1 MEDLNKKY
9 EKLKDDFFVIILAL
23 IGDDFSKENKDE
35 FYNEQDHKRNKD
47 KQFLLSIRMMQVICE
62 FSEKGDNTHNEEIDN
77 YFSVFS
83 RYIKERLWEKNG
95 ENSEYLLE
103 CLFLLEIFLGKN
115 IYLVLKNIS
124 NFYIEDKAYDI
135 DREFIRVISIVNT
148 RRLREEEGIRYAESI
163 IENFLSLT
171 LRKYFNQKKEK
182 IINILHII
190 NYYYLYFG
198 DFDKALALFLENE
211 VEIEKIKDKE
221 TINICF
227 QLSAYL
233 EKIDSSKAVSVI
245 DKCIEILK
253 EQKNIV
259 KDWFL
264 WMIEYQYNVFHYLYL
279 KEVERIYEL
288 EKLYYKY
295 FQLSNNKPDDC
306 EICLMKN
313 CYFILN
319 HIIDENKLEIAE
331 TYFNLT
337 CKWDEQFKD
346 SPIANKKIAL
356 HFLGSVYYSR
366 GQIQVAKGYFERAE
380 KFIGKYPNKDVDI
393 YILSNLI
400 LIDNV
405 ARNLKQGKERARI
418 LYRSIINGDYPD
430 ISQNMVQR
438 IVSYYSNFYDIEG
451 NSQYSLK
458 ILKEALDRGVLYD
471 NKEEKLILEIYR
483 AIILKT
489 LKIKDNNISDEE
501 SKKFM
506 SYLNNI
512 ESSNYFSKL
521 DKIEKLLYDMT
532 KILYFYSIKDTSYL
546 YNFYKENTIDLD
558 EIKEWQAT
566 SYAEV
571 FIRLATMF
579 FEIGDIDKSK
589 IYSDKLVSL
598 WKKYLYRAV
607 EYSDKESMSKYLD
620 RIQEGFLIDYSICD
634 DYISDEE
641 LYEKVLNYKNLF
653 SFMMGY
659 RNRFLKKYPESK
671 SFSDKI
677 NKKKNK
683 LAEIET
689 RKAFLNLNTDS
700 SQIKK
705 EIKELEYKFA
715 KTFEK
720 NNISIEEFKVKDLID
735 AMEDNSIVVEYFISI
750 QNFNSYVLH
759 KGYLND
765 LTGKQ
770 YLTTFCLIKKEGKNI
785 LNKYKTI
792 ITEELLEGIDIFMN
806 QSRKLKRT
814 IKPQALL
821 NIKNML
827 YEAFIKSWEKE
838 LFDNI
843 NKIYIATDS
852 FLCDIPFELLLEKE
866 ITYLESGRD
875 LIIRANEACGNGA
888 IIIGNPEY
896 DYKNIIDYGDNR
908 SFINEEIKSLPFSEI
923 ETKLIAKKLNVE
935 PYIGKKALKS
945 VIIQA
950 KNVRFIHIATHGIQ
964 SNEYSNDAWY
974 SLGLLLAGAENWKE
988 SKRMDK
994 LYGNGI
1000 ITADE
1005 ISRLD
1010 FSSVEVVVLSCCNSG
1025 IGQITNYNQ
1034 MAGIRQAFKAAG
1046 VKYIISSLWSVDDFA
1061 GALLMN
1067 KFYEFLRKYN
1077 VKEALKKSKEYLKNA
1092 TAKDVKIFLNEYV
1105 SSFGYDENGL
1115 IERKL
1120 NELNKESMNKV
1131 LSFKKSDEKIYE
1143 NPYYWAGFIC
1153 QQNRN

>member
-1 MEDLNKKY
+1 
-9 EKLKDDFFVIILAL
+9 
-23 IGDDFSKENKDE
+23 
-35 FYNEQDHKRNKD
+35 
-47 KQFLLSIRMMQVICE
+47 
-62 FSEKGDNTHNEEIDN
+62 
-77 YFSVFS
+77 
-83 RYIKERLWEKNG
+83 
-95 ENSEYLLE
+95 
-103 CLFLLEIFLGKN
+103 
-115 IYLVLKNIS
+115 
-124 NFYIEDKAYDI
+124 
-135 DREFIRVISIVNT
+135 
-148 RRLREEEGIRYAESI
+148 
-163 IENFLSLT
+163 
-171 LRKYFNQKKEK
+171 
-182 IINILHII
+182 
-190 NYYYLYFG
+190 
-198 DFDKALALFLENE
+198 
-211 VEIEKIKDKE
+211 
-221 TINICF
+221 
-227 QLSAYL
+227 
-233 EKIDSSKAVSVI
+233 
-245 DKCIEILK
+245 
-253 EQKNIV
+253 
-259 KDWFL
+259 
-264 WMIEYQYNVFHYLYL
+264 
-279 KEVERIYEL
+279 
-288 EKLYYKY
+288 
-295 FQLSNNKPDDC
+295 
-306 EICLMKN
+306 
-313 CYFILN
+313 
-319 HIIDENKLEIAE
+319 
-331 TYFNLT
+331 
-337 CKWDEQFKD
+337 
-346 SPIANKKIAL
+346 
-356 HFLGSVYYSR
+356 
-366 GQIQVAKGYFERAE
+366 
-380 KFIGKYPNKDVDI
+380 
-393 YILSNLI
+393 
-400 LIDNV
+400 
-405 ARNLKQGKERARI
+405 
-418 LYRSIINGDYPD
+418 
-430 ISQNMVQR
+430 
-438 IVSYYSNFYDIEG
+438 
-451 NSQYSLK
+451 
-458 ILKEALDRGVLYD
+458 
-471 NKEEKLILEIYR
+471 
-483 AIILKT
+483 
-489 LKIKDNNISDEE
+489 
-501 SKKFM
+501 
-506 SYLNNI
+506 
-512 ESSNYFSKL
+512 
-521 DKIEKLLYDMT
+521 
-532 KILYFYSIKDTSYL
+532 
-546 YNFYKENTIDLD
+546 
-558 EIKEWQAT
+558 
-566 SYAEV
+566 
-571 FIRLATMF
+571 
-579 FEIGDIDKSK
+579 
-589 IYSDKLVSL
+589 
-598 WKKYLYRAV
+598 
-607 EYSDKESMSKYLD
+607 
-620 RIQEGFLIDYSICD
+620 
-634 DYISDEE
+634 
-641 LYEKVLNYKNLF
+641 
-653 SFMMGY
+653 MMGY

-720 NNISIEEFKVKDLID
+720 NNISIEEFKVKDLFD

-759 KGYLND
+759 KGYLKD

-806 QSRKLKRT
+806 QSRKLKKT

-827 YEAFIKSWEKE
+827 SESFIIPWEKK
-838 LFDNI
+838 LSDDI

-875 LIIRANEACGNGA
+875 LIIRADEACGNGA

-950 KNVRFIHIATHGIQ
+950 KNVRLIHIATHGIQ

-1010 FSSVEVVVLSCCNSG
+1010 FSSVEVVVLSSCYSG

-1034 MAGIRQAFKAAG
+1034 MAGIRQAFKASG

-1067 KFYEFLRKYN
+1067 KFYEFLKKYD
-1077 VKEALKKSKEYLKNA
+1077 VKEALKKAKEYLRNV
-1092 TAKDVKIFLNEYV
+1092 TAKDVKIFLKEYV

-1120 NELNKESMNKV
+1120 NELNKESINNV
-1131 LSFKKSDEKIYE
+1131 LSLKKSDEKIYE